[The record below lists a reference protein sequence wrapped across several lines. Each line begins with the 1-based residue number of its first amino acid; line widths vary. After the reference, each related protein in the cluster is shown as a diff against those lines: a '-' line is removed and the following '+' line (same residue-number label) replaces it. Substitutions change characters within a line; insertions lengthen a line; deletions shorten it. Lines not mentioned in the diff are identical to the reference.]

1 MSNSPGLNEGAT
13 DQVQSWSDVKRWVHR
28 DLVQRGAIKPG
39 ASLGLG
45 VLLRHPINMFM
56 FLLRAKEWTVNARV
70 PAIIRLSVAVM
81 FRRQSMRLGFSIPP
95 NTFGPGLAIVHYG
108 PIVVNGNAR
117 IGANCRTHVCVN
129 IGGGGGLVDPKAA
142 HGLAPVLGDNIYIGP
157 GAKIFGTIRIAD
169 RCVIGA
175 NAVVNSSFEK
185 PGCSIAGV
193 PARVI
198 SDKGSEGMVLDSS
211 MSPVTN
217 DRQTGATA

>member
-1 MSNSPGLNEGAT
+1 MPNAGPT
-13 DQVQSWSDVKRWVHR
+13 DQVRSWSDVKRWLLR

-45 VLLRHPINMFM
+45 AMLRNPINMFM

-70 PAIIRLSVAVM
+70 PAILRLSVAVM
-81 FRRQSMRLGFSIPP
+81 FRRQSVRLGFSIPP

-117 IGANCRTHVCVN
+117 IGANCRTHVCVT
-129 IGGGGGLVDPKAA
+129 IGGGGGLVDPQAVC
-142 HGLAPVLGDNIYIGP
+142 GLAPVLGDNVYIGS
-157 GAKIFGTIRIAD
+157 GAKIFGPIRIAD
-169 RCVIGA
+169 HCAIGA

-198 SDKGSEGMVLDSS
+198 SDKGSEGMILDAPT
-211 MSPVTN
+211 SPTTK
-217 DRQTGATA
+217 DCQS